1 MFRQCRLFIRAKHL
15 IIEKLSFVTWVM
27 IMYIQIKKIYI
38 ILSSQITIFSEWRA
52 FYMIY
57 LWDFPSPDVNTETV
71 WYTDLIWY
79 NQHLRRWVWL
89 QICLM
94 SCPHMNNF
102 IAPTTKRSTT
112 PVLRNTF
119 SELPSRPPPLR
130 GDKRYHRKPL
140 TGQKATSPYS
150 KTFRRD
156 TFCLTIDWVTS
167 FFKKDLSLL
176 LGHWLTKPKA
186 KETNKTTLKK
196 QKQTAF
202 FPRDIP

>member
-1 MFRQCRLFIRAKHL
+1 MFRQCRLLLRAKHL

-27 IMYIQIKKIYI
+27 LMYIQICIYI
-38 ILSSQITIFSEWRA
+38 KMNIYICKLSSQITIRSEWRK
-52 FYMIY
+52 FYMIS
-57 LWDFPSPDVNTETV
+57 LRDFPSPDVNTETV

-79 NQHLRRWVWL
+79 NHHL
-89 QICLM
+89 
-94 SCPHMNNF
+94 NNF

-196 QKQTAF
+196 QKQAAF